1 MTSGRNADS
10 ISRVAVLG
18 AGTMGHGIAR
28 VAALSGFSV
37 TLHDL
42 DPSRTRAGVEKI
54 RSGLEREVS
63 RGRLSPIEG
72 ERALSAIG
80 TSADLREAVQD
91 ADLIIEAVPEDLEI
105 KKSLF
110 QALGEFC
117 PRDALLATNT
127 SCLSVSRIAAAA
139 VHPERVVGLHFFNPP
154 SAMKLVEVVRGSE
167 TSDATVAAAAA
178 VARRMGKEVIEV
190 KDSPGF
196 ATSRLGLALGLEAMR
211 MLEQGVASAADIDR
225 AMELGYGHPMGPL
238 RVSDLVGLDVR
249 LAIAENLHQALGESQ
264 FRPPEILRKK
274 VREGKLGKKTREGFH
289 TWPER

>member
-1 MTSGRNADS
+1 
-10 ISRVAVLG
+10 
-18 AGTMGHGIAR
+18 MGHGIAGL
-28 VAALSGFSV
+28 AALAGFAV

-42 DPSRTRAGVEKI
+42 DPSRARAGLQRI

-63 RGRLSPIEG
+63 RGRLSPSER

-80 TSADLREAVQD
+80 TSDDLGEAVRSADLV
-91 ADLIIEAVPEDLEI
+91 IEAVPEDLEI
-105 KKSLF
+105 KRSLF
-110 QALGEFC
+110 RTLGEVC
-117 PRDALLATNT
+117 RREALFATNT

-139 VHPERVVGLHFFNPP
+139 AHPERVVGLHFFNPP
-154 SAMKLVEVVRGSE
+154 AVMKLVEVVRGSE
-167 TSDATVAAAAA
+167 TSDATAAAAIG

-249 LAIAENLHQALGESQ
+249 LAIAENLHRALGESH

-274 VREGKLGKKTREGFH
+274 VQEGKLGKKTREGFH

>member
-63 RGRLSPIEG
+63 RGRLSPSEG

-80 TSADLREAVQD
+80 TSADLRETVQD

-139 VHPERVVGLHFFNPP
+139 AHPERVVGLHFFNPP
-154 SAMKLVEVVRGSE
+154 AAMKLVEVVRGSE

-249 LAIAENLHQALGESQ
+249 LAIAETLHRELGESQ
-264 FRPPEILRKK
+264 FRPPDILRQR
-274 VREGKLGKKTREGFH
+274 VRAGKLGKKTGEGFH
-289 TWPER
+289 RWEGR